1 MEEHEQARRAEALQL
16 VRGAYEAVALFHGT
30 TPELLERINRP
41 RPSWMRY
48 GSTLE
53 LVREYLHCAGA
64 VSTFAV
70 NVGLITPEEAAQVI
84 RDFTATH
91 PEMDYLEDAN

>member
-1 MEEHEQARRAEALQL
+1 
-16 VRGAYEAVALFHGT
+16 
-30 TPELLERINRP
+30 
-41 RPSWMRY
+41 MRY

-70 NVGLITPEEAAQVI
+70 NVGLIAPEEAAQII
-84 RDFTATH
+84 RDSSAAH
-91 PEMDYLEDAN
+91 PEMDYLDDAN